1 MEKAI
6 SILFF
11 LLTRKEGYEMK
22 SKLIIQG
29 FVLMLV
35 FGLAG
40 AAPAPAAAG
49 ELPKVLNMGSMPPGM
64 IVNAQAVGIADICSK
79 YTPIKIKVMPSTNEM
94 VWVPMTVTGEIDV
107 GVASALPI
115 RQAYLG
121 SFVFEGIAKKAKVKN
136 FPLRLITGG
145 SPLRVNFV
153 VRGNDQAKII
163 PDLKG
168 RRVVSF
174 REGTHFDL
182 YTKARLAN
190 GGLTLDDVKQVPAA
204 NPIESARAV
213 MEGRADSGD
222 LAVGAPIATEA
233 VAKIKARWL
242 PLDPSPEAV
251 KRMKEFVEVAY
262 VKEVPGGIHIGVP
275 ETQNLMHMDTIFVA
289 RQDISEAA
297 IYELTKAIWEHN
309 DELVKKP
316 GLFEW
321 TTDKFLTKE
330 PRLPYHTGAIKF
342 YKDKGLWT
350 KEMEEFQ
357 RAVLAEEP

>member
-1 MEKAI
+1 MKRPL
-6 SILFF
+6 ILC
-11 LLTRKEGYEMK
+11 
-22 SKLIIQG
+22 
-29 FVLMLV
+29 
-35 FGLAG
+35 GLALMVTLSLVG
-40 AAPAPAAAG
+40 ASSAAG
-49 ELPKVLNMGSMPPGM
+49 LPKVLNLATMPPGM
-64 IVNAQAVGIADICSK
+64 IVNAQSVGIADICSK
-79 YTPIKIKVMPSTNEM
+79 YTPISIKVMPATNEM
-94 VWVPMTVTGEIDV
+94 VWVPMMVTGEIDI
-107 GVASALPI
+107 GVASSLPI

-121 SFVFEGIAKKAKVKN
+121 TFVFEGLAKKAGVKG
-136 FPLRLITGG
+136 FPLRLIGGG

-153 VRGNDQAKII
+153 VRGDDPAQKI

-190 GGLTLDDVKQVPAA
+190 GGLTLKDVKQVPAP

-233 VAKIKARWL
+233 VGKVNARWL

-251 KRMKEFVEVAY
+251 KRLKEFCETAY
-262 VKEVPGGIHIGVP
+262 VALVPGGVHIGVP
-275 ETQNLMHMDTIFVA
+275 EDQYLMHMDVIFVA
-289 RQDISEAA
+289 REDISEAA
-297 IYELTKAIWEHN
+297 IYEITKAVYEHN
-309 DELVKKP
+309 AELVKKP

-321 TTDKFLTKE
+321 TTDKYLTKE
-330 PRLPYHTGAIKF
+330 PQLPYHQGAIKF
-342 YKDKGLWT
+342 YKEKGLWT

-357 RAVLAEEP
+357 SAVLAEKP

>member
-1 MEKAI
+1 
-6 SILFF
+6 
-11 LLTRKEGYEMK
+11 MK
-22 SKLIIQG
+22 RQLIICG
-29 FVLMLV
+29 LVLMLV

-49 ELPKVLNMGSMPPGM
+49 ELPRVLNMATMPPGM
-64 IVNAQAVGIADICSK
+64 IVNVQAVGIADICGK
-79 YTPIKIKVMPSTNEM
+79 YTPITIKVMPSTNEM

-107 GVASALPI
+107 GIASALPI

-121 SFVFEGIAKKAKVKN
+121 SFVFKGIAKKAGVKN
-136 FPLRLITGG
+136 FPLRLVAGG

-153 VRGNDQAKII
+153 VRGNDPAKKI

-174 REGTHFDL
+174 RKGTHFDL

-190 GGLTLDDVKQVPAA
+190 AGLTLGDVKQVPAA

-213 MEGRADSGD
+213 MAGRADAGD

-233 VAKIKARWL
+233 VAKVKARWL
-242 PLDPSPEAV
+242 PMDPSPEAV
-251 KRMKEFVEVAY
+251 KKMKEFVEVAY
-262 VKEVPGGIHIGVP
+262 VAEVPGGVHIGVP
-275 ETQNLMHMDTIFVA
+275 ESQYLMHMDVIFVA
-289 RQDISEAA
+289 REDISEAA

-309 DELVKKP
+309 SELVRKP

-321 TTDKFLTKE
+321 TKDKFLTKE
-330 PRLPYHTGAIKF
+330 PRLPYHMGAIKF
-342 YKDKGLWT
+342 YKEKGIWT
-350 KEMEEFQ
+350 KEMAEFQ
-357 RAVLAEEP
+357 EAVLAEKP

>member
-1 MEKAI
+1 
-6 SILFF
+6 
-11 LLTRKEGYEMK
+11 MK
-22 SKLIIQG
+22 RKLIIHG

-40 AAPAPAAAG
+40 AAPAAAG
-49 ELPKVLNMGSMPPGM
+49 ELPRVLNLGTMPPGM

-79 YTPIKIKVMPSTNEM
+79 YTPITIKVMPSTNEM

-107 GVASALPI
+107 GVASSLPI

-121 SFVFEGIAKKAKVKN
+121 SFVFKGIAKKAKVKN
-136 FPLRLITGG
+136 FPLRLVAGG

-153 VRGNDQAKII
+153 VRGDDKAKRI

-190 GGLTLDDVKQVPAA
+190 GGLTIKDVKQVPAA

-213 MEGRADSGD
+213 IEGRADAGD

-233 VAKIKARWL
+233 VAKVKARWL
-242 PLDPSPEAV
+242 PMDPSPEAV
-251 KRMKEFVEVAY
+251 RRMKEFIEVAY

-275 ETQNLMHMDTIFVA
+275 EPQYLMHMDVIFVT

-297 IYELTKAIWEHN
+297 IYEFTKAIWEHN
-309 DELVKKP
+309 AELVKKP

-342 YKDKGLWT
+342 YQEKGLWT
-350 KEMEEFQ
+350 KEMVEFQ
-357 RAVLAEEP
+357 RAIVAEIP